1 MVESKPKTLAN
12 IEKNLITLA
21 FFGDVSA
28 GKTSFIN
35 AILSEILNKNKEIF
49 YVKKRENT
57 NWILIMM
64 SSQKENTYKI

>member
-1 MVESKPKTLAN
+1 MVESKTKTLDN

-21 FFGDVSA
+21 FFGYTSA

-35 AILSEILNKNKEIF
+35 AILSEILKKNKKIL

-57 NWILIMM
+57 NWILIIM
-64 SSQKENTYKI
+64 SSQKQNTYKI

>member
-1 MVESKPKTLAN
+1 MVKSKTKTLEN

-21 FFGDVSA
+21 FFTSA

-35 AILSEILNKNKEIF
+35 AILSEILKKNKKIL
-49 YVKKRENT
+49 YAKKRENT

-64 SSQKENTYKI
+64 SSQKQNTYKI